1 MEIAGESLA
10 LLEKSGI
17 DVQRLK
23 EDLDSAVMGWD
34 SLKAVLP
41 SVKEVIKD
49 MEVSQELKLK
59 ASAAEFTLRVSSFC
73 DELEGRHFFV
83 TESGVDSAYEEVAH
97 VRRELGVLEAERA
110 HTDHLTT
117 IFGCSEVL
125 VDATRMLREALQS
138 LVKIKGLWDFV
149 ALANS
154 QVRLCLGG
162 LCAHATTHTQTWM
175 HVHMRTQERVHTRAR
190 AHTQGG
196 V

>member
-1 MEIAGESLA
+1 MKSKTASTDLKMEIAGESLA

-23 EDLDSAVMGWD
+23 EDLDSAAMGWD

-41 SVKEVIKD
+41 AVKEVIKD

-73 DELEGRHFFV
+73 DELEGRQLFV

-117 IFGCSEVL
+117 IFECSEVL

-154 QVRLCLGG
+154 QVRLCLRNF
-162 LCAHATTHTQTWM
+162 CAHATTHT
-175 HVHMRTQERVHTRAR
+175 HAR
-190 AHTQGG
+190 AQ
-196 V
+196 